1 MMTEAE
7 KRAYYEATSEEKL
20 TFTNIAYMGVT
31 STGVFCQ
38 AKCPARRPKF
48 ENCRFF
54 KTAEQAVA
62 AGFRPC
68 KRCWPMGRG

>member
-1 MMTEAE
+1 MTGDE
-7 KRAYYEATSEEKL
+7 KRAYYEADATGKL
-20 TFTNIAYMGVT
+20 AFKNIAYMGVT

-38 AKCPARRPKF
+38 AQCPARRPKF

-54 KTAEQAVA
+54 KTAVQALE

-68 KRCWPMGRG
+68 KRCKPLS